1 MTRKRS
7 LLAIDPGLR
16 EMGMAHFEGRDLID
30 YGVKSLRRHG
40 NQAMRPQMLVAVVT
54 RLLREKQPDAVA
66 IEQND
71 FDHIR
76 QNRQLMAAIRRVHR
90 VVIDAHIPLY
100 AFAPSTIRKAVTGDG
115 TATKFIVAKIICAGN
130 PYLKPYL
137 HREAGW
143 RQRYY
148 FNMFDAIAC
157 GLAYLDAEKDS
168 RLTNYANTL

>member
-1 MTRKRS
+1 MIRKRNI
-7 LLAIDPGLR
+7 LAIDPGLR
-16 EMGMAHFEGRDLID
+16 EMGMAHFEGKDLVD
-30 YGVKSLRRHG
+30 YGVKSLRRTG
-40 NQAMRPQMLVAVVT
+40 NQERRPHMFVEIVA

-76 QNRQLMAAIRRVHR
+76 QNQQLMTAIRRVHQ
-90 VVIDAHIPLY
+90 VVIGAYVPLY

-115 TATKFIVAKIICAGN
+115 TASKFIVAKVICAAH
-130 PYLKPYL
+130 PFLKPYL
-137 HREAGW
+137 HREPGW

-157 GLAYLDAEKDS
+157 GLAYLQAQEDNI
-168 RLTNYANTL
+168 LTHYAVTL

>member
-1 MTRKRS
+1 MIRKRNI
-7 LLAIDPGLR
+7 LAIDPGLR
-16 EMGMAHFEGRDLID
+16 EMGMAHFEGTDLID
-30 YGVKSLRRHG
+30 YGVKSLRRQG
-40 NQAMRPQMLVAVVT
+40 NQARRPQMMVAVVA
-54 RLLREKQPDAVA
+54 RLLREKQLDAVA

-76 QNRQLMAAIRRVHR
+76 QNQQLMAAIRRVHQT
-90 VVIDAHIPLY
+90 VINAHIPLY

-115 TATKFIVAKIICAGN
+115 TASKYIVAKVICAGN
-130 PYLKPYL
+130 SYLKPYL

-157 GLAYLDAEKDS
+157 GLAYLNAEKDN
-168 RLTNYANTL
+168 LLAKYAVNL